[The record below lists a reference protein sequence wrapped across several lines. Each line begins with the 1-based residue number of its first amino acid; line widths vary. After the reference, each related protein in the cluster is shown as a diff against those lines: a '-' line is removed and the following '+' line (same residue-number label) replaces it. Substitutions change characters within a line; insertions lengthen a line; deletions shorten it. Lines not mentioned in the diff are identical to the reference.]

1 MKMKL
6 MGFLAFALLSISIL
20 SYGLTDA
27 TYAQTDGLPLS
38 VSSELPS
45 YANGDLIVISGMIK
59 TLAQFT

>member
-45 YANGDLIVISGMIK
+45 
-59 TLAQFT
+59 